1 MGHGNEMRPALRRA
15 LIVIAV
21 IVLAWLALAVLGLF
35 AVERYTGF
43 FAPVWDAQGDGI
55 HYVERNSFGV
65 VWGFG
70 WEMFTPP
77 AYSYVVRDEFA
88 LRHLELGASEP
99 TTLAHWP
106 ASPVEKR
113 VTRNYRGRIF
123 NAASA
128 RVEVVPEGVSYRINM
143 SIPRVPTSEAWSIE
157 GTWSQAAGASG
168 AWRAESAGP
177 TPGSERALVG
187 GIELLT
193 VRGRES
199 YPAAVLA
206 VDADGN
212 ADVLVRN
219 DAFDDIYPDG
229 VPAETIVEAS
239 RREQIE
245 RVREFRQVQGELE
258 ARYEGEGLNEGAATL
273 QAYRDMEELG
283 LLPRRPRMVAIPV
296 GEAPADVRMF
306 EIPAD
311 YFDVGLFS
319 DIAEA
324 IASPGTEVDTSTGS
338 YLQYYDDELGPRLR
352 AWREAGNDRFAVRT
366 GGRTYVLMVTRP
378 D

>member
-1 MGHGNEMRPALRRA
+1 MRPAVRRA

-21 IVLAWLALAVLGLF
+21 ILLAWLVLRGLGLF
-35 AVERYTGF
+35 TVERHTGY

-55 HYVERNSFGV
+55 HYVERNSFGI

-70 WEMFTPP
+70 WETFTPP
-77 AYSYVVRDEFA
+77 AYAYVIRDEFR

-99 TTLAHWP
+99 ETLGHWP
-106 ASPVEKR
+106 ASPVQGR
-113 VTRNYRGRIF
+113 VTRHYRGRIF
-123 NAASA
+123 NTASA
-128 RVEVVPEGVSYRINM
+128 RVEVEPDGVSYRISMN
-143 SIPRVPTSEAWSIE
+143 IPRVPRSEAWSIE
-157 GTWSQAAGASG
+157 GTWSEAAGASG
-168 AWRAESAGP
+168 GWRAQSAGP

-193 VRGRES
+193 ARGRES
-199 YPAAVLA
+199 YPAAILA
-206 VDADGN
+206 VDANGD

-219 DAFDDIYPDG
+219 DAFDDLYPDG
-229 VPAETIVEAS
+229 VPSERIAEWS

-245 RVREFRQVQGELE
+245 RVREFRRVQSELE

-283 LLPRRPRMVAIPV
+283 LLPKRPRIVALPV
-296 GEAPADVRMF
+296 DAAPAGLRVFD
-306 EIPAD
+306 IPAD
-311 YFDVGLFS
+311 YFEVGLFT

-324 IASPGTEVDTSTGS
+324 IAAPGSEVDTDTGS
-338 YLQYYDDELGPRLR
+338 YLQYYDDKLGPQLR

-366 GGRTYVLMVTRP
+366 GGRTYVLTVERP
-378 D
+378 K

>member
-1 MGHGNEMRPALRRA
+1 MRPAVRRA

-21 IVLAWLALAVLGLF
+21 ILLAWLALAEYSGF
-35 AVERYTGF
+35 SVERHTGF

-106 ASPVEKR
+106 ASPVEGR
-113 VTRNYRGRIF
+113 VTRHYRGRIF
-123 NAASA
+123 NTASA
-128 RVEVVPEGVSYRINM
+128 RVEVVPDGVSYRINM
-143 SIPRVPTSEAWSIE
+143 SIPRVPRSEAWSIE

-177 TPGSERALVG
+177 TPGLGTRA
-187 GIELLT
+187 
-193 VRGRES
+193 GR
-199 YPAAVLA
+199 
-206 VDADGN
+206 
-212 ADVLVRN
+212 RHR
-219 DAFDDIYPDG
+219 AFDGARAGILSGGDPG
-229 VPAETIVEAS
+229 GRRGWQRRRPGAQRRVRRPLS
-239 RREQIE
+239 RRGAGGEDRRMVAARADRACP
-245 RVREFRQVQGELE
+245 RVPPGAGRTRGPL
-258 ARYEGEGLNEGAATL
+258 RGEGLNEGAATL
-273 QAYRDMEELG
+273 QAYRDMEDLG
-283 LLPRRPRMVAIPV
+283 LLPKRPRLVATPV
-296 GEAPADVRMF
+296 DEAPADVRVF
-306 EIPAD
+306 DIPAN
-311 YFDVGLFS
+311 YFDVGLFT

-324 IASPGTEVDTSTGS
+324 IASPGSEVDTGTGS
-338 YLQYYDDELGPRLR
+338 YLQYYDDELGPQLR

-366 GGRTYVLMVTRP
+366 AGRTYVLRSRGRSSR
-378 D
+378 

>member
-1 MGHGNEMRPALRRA
+1 MRPAVRRA

-21 IVLAWLALAVLGLF
+21 ILLAWLALAVLGLF
-35 AVERYTGF
+35 SVERHTGF
-43 FAPVWDAQGDGI
+43 FAPVWDARGDGI
-55 HYVERNSFGV
+55 IYVERNSFGI

-99 TTLAHWP
+99 ETLAHWS
-106 ASPVEKR
+106 ASPVEGR
-113 VTRNYRGRIF
+113 ITRNYRRRIF
-123 NAASA
+123 SSASA
-128 RVEVVPEGVSYRINM
+128 RVEVVPDGVSYRIRM
-143 SIPRVPTSEAWSIE
+143 SIPRVPRSEAWSIE
-157 GTWSQAAGASG
+157 GTWSRAGASG

-187 GIELLT
+187 GVELLT

-199 YPAAVLA
+199 YPAAILA

-212 ADVLVRN
+212 ADVLVHN

-229 VPAETIVEAS
+229 VPAEKLAEWS
-239 RREQIE
+239 RRDQIE
-245 RVREFRQVQGELE
+245 RIREFRRVQGELE

-283 LLPRRPRMVAIPV
+283 LLPKRPRIVARPV
-296 GEAPADVRMF
+296 DEAPADVRVF
-306 EIPAD
+306 DIPAD
-311 YFDVGLFS
+311 YLDVGLFT

-324 IASPGTEVDTSTGS
+324 IASPGSEVDTGTGS

-352 AWREAGNDRFAVRT
+352 AWREEGHDRFAVRT
-366 GGRTYVLMVTRP
+366 GGRTYVLTVTRRE
-378 D
+378 

>member
-1 MGHGNEMRPALRRA
+1 MRPGLRRA
-15 LIVIAV
+15 LIVVAV
-21 IVLAWLALAVLGLF
+21 IVLAGLALRALGLLT
-35 AVERYTGF
+35 VERHTGY

-55 HYVERNSFGV
+55 HYVERNTFGV

-77 AYSYVVRDEFA
+77 AYSYVVRDAFR
-88 LRHLELGASEP
+88 LRHLKLGASAP
-99 TTLAHWP
+99 VTLAHWP
-106 ASPVEKR
+106 ASPVEGR

-123 NAASA
+123 NTASA
-128 RVEVVPEGVSYRINM
+128 RVELAPEGVSYRIRM
-143 SIPRVPTSEAWSIE
+143 SVPRVPRSQAWSID
-157 GTWSQAAGASG
+157 GTWSHAGASG

-199 YPAAVLA
+199 YPAAILA
-206 VDADGN
+206 VDANGN
-212 ADVLVRN
+212 ADILVRN

-229 VPAETIVEAS
+229 VPAERIADAS

-245 RVREFRQVQGELE
+245 HMREFRQVQAELE
-258 ARYEGEGLNEGAATL
+258 ARYEGEGLNQGAATL
-273 QAYRDMEELG
+273 QAYRDMEEVG
-283 LLPRRPRMVAIPV
+283 LLPRRPRLVATPID
-296 GEAPADVRMF
+296 EAPADVRLF
-306 EIPAD
+306 EIPAN

-324 IASPGTEVDTSTGS
+324 IAAPGSEVDTGTGS
-338 YLQYYDDELGPRLR
+338 YLHYYDDELGPRLK
-352 AWREAGNDRFAVRT
+352 AWREEGHDRFAVRT
-366 GGRTYVLMVTRP
+366 GGRTYVLTITRP
-378 D
+378 E